1 MITLGL
7 LNDIDFKFWLKSNDY
22 YSPDKF
28 RSETGF
34 THAERAGLINKTVMI
49 LTELVES
56 PWDEVVIGLKWI
68 ATMSPNITL
77 T

>member
-56 PWDEVVIGLKWI
+56 P
-68 ATMSPNITL
+68 
-77 T
+77 

>member
-34 THAERAGLINKTVMI
+34 THAERAGLINKFRKRI
-49 LTELVES
+49 NSNLDLINLIEERINLVSS
-56 PWDEVVIGLKWI
+56 P
-68 ATMSPNITL
+68 AFF
-77 T
+77 